1 MKKVIIVLVS
11 AILLVGCKQNTS
23 SPTVSTQEKLYSESE
38 VNDIKES
45 VAESIRA
52 EYEPST
58 SEMAANFESETQTES
73 IVEDPW
79 ENGTLT
85 MIGLEDMPKPND
97 SYQAFA
103 EAYNKSEHD
112 PVTGNPYTI
121 RSWEIMFSDSLY
133 QDYKNVLIA
142 YLLNKCPYM
151 IGQEMIKYENGT
163 SRTEFCIVKSTEK
176 QMGYVGSAMIHV
188 YENQVYFI
196 TFRPEFNDCRI
207 SIQSGK
213 NAWGSIYNIGKKCGP
228 ELDAAIISYINQL

>member
-1 MKKVIIVLVS
+1 
-11 AILLVGCKQNTS
+11 
-23 SPTVSTQEKLYSESE
+23 
-38 VNDIKES
+38 
-45 VAESIRA
+45 
-52 EYEPST
+52 
-58 SEMAANFESETQTES
+58 
-73 IVEDPW
+73 
-79 ENGTLT
+79 
-85 MIGLEDMPKPND
+85 
-97 SYQAFA
+97 
-103 EAYNKSEHD
+103 
-112 PVTGNPYTI
+112 
-121 RSWEIMFSDSLY
+121 MFSDSLY

-176 QMGYVGSAMIHV
+176 QMDYVGSAMIHV